1 VLLSG
6 RWWTSGSLVS
16 GTTALAG
23 LTSETDVT
31 QECVRDWGMRPTR
44 TTAPALAA
52 SLVLLAGACGEESA
66 PSAEEPGA
74 DTSSGSTSESTSQ
87 SPSAKPVEPIDF
99 GTEPRMRER
108 YKKAALRAVDD
119 KLITMVPTVLPDGW
133 TARGGGY
140 TADPQWWR
148 MEFTAPTG
156 DVVLDQLPG
165 TSARALA
172 DADLTPADDVDL
184 SDWGTGTWSAW
195 DHADA
200 TVLAHDL
207 KGSTVVLQGPD
218 LETVRGLAE
227 SLLPAEDAAE
237 QEG

>member
-1 VLLSG
+1 
-6 RWWTSGSLVS
+6 
-16 GTTALAG
+16 
-23 LTSETDVT
+23 
-31 QECVRDWGMRPTR
+31 MRPTR

-52 SLVLLAGACGEESA
+52 SLVLLVGACGEESA
-66 PSAEEPGA
+66 PSAEEPG
-74 DTSSGSTSESTSQ
+74 DGTTSSS
-87 SPSAKPVEPIDF
+87 SPEASATTEPVEPIDF
-99 GTEPRMRER
+99 GTEPTIRER
-108 YKKAALRAVDD
+108 YKRAALRATDD
-119 KLITMVPTVLPDGW
+119 ELITMVPTALPDGW
-133 TARGGGY
+133 AVRGGGY

-165 TSARALA
+165 TGAEALA
-172 DADLTPADDVDL
+172 DADLTPTDDVDL
-184 SDWGTGTWSAW
+184 TDWGTGTWSAW
-195 DHADA
+195 DHDGA

-218 LETVRGLAE
+218 LATVRGLAE

>member
-1 VLLSG
+1 
-6 RWWTSGSLVS
+6 
-16 GTTALAG
+16 
-23 LTSETDVT
+23 
-31 QECVRDWGMRPTR
+31 MRPTR

-52 SLVLLAGACGEESA
+52 SLVLLAAGCGDETG
-66 PSAEEPGA
+66 PSAEEPGGDA
-74 DTSSGSTSESTSQ
+74 TSSS
-87 SPSAKPVEPIDF
+87 SPTTATPEPVEPIDF
-99 GTEPRMRER
+99 GTEPTLRER
-108 YKKAALRAVDD
+108 YKKAALRASDD
-119 KLITMVPTVLPDGW
+119 RLITMVPTVLPDGW
-133 TARGGGY
+133 TVRGGGY
-140 TADPQWWR
+140 SPDPQWWR

-165 TSARALA
+165 TSAKALA

-184 SDWGTGTWSAW
+184 TDWGTGTWSAW
-195 DHADA
+195 DHDGA

-218 LETVRGLAE
+218 LATVRGLAE